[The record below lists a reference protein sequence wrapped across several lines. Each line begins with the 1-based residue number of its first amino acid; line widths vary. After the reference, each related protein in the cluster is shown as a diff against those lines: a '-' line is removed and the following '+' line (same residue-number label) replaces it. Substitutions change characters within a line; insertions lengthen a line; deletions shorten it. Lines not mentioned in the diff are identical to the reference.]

1 MPPGKWGSLWSALRG
16 AGPLAERG
24 LWGAEG
30 SVGFG
35 ELMRGS
41 SLGGRLEE
49 LGGRAVLVA
58 TRDQLTTA
66 LALIELDGVAR
77 RLVLCPADLPLEDV
91 PFIMATAAV
100 DAVVAE
106 RAALEAGAPSVG
118 AFVTCSPRLE
128 PTDAERTGR
137 HQTEWILLTSGT
149 TGVPKLVVHTLAS
162 LAGAIKRDR
171 GLAGP
176 AVWSTFY
183 DIRRYGGLQIFL
195 RALLGGGSLV
205 LSSAAASTGD
215 CLTRAGG
222 RGGRDVAGTPA

>member
-1 MPPGKWGSLWSALRG
+1 MPPGEWGSLWSALRG
-16 AGPLAERG
+16 AGPLAGRG

-35 ELMRGS
+35 EL
-41 SLGGRLEE
+41 
-49 LGGRAVLVA
+49 
-58 TRDQLTTA
+58 
-66 LALIELDGVAR
+66 IELDGGAR
-77 RLVLCPADLPLEDV
+77 RVVLGPAGLPLEDV
-91 PFIMATAAV
+91 PFIMATAGV
-100 DAVVAE
+100 DAVVSD

-176 AVWSTFY
+176 AVWS
-183 DIRRYGGLQIFL
+183 
-195 RALLGGGSLV
+195 
-205 LSSAAASTGD
+205 
-215 CLTRAGG
+215 
-222 RGGRDVAGTPA
+222 